1 MTTFFIPF
9 LAFAA
14 VLLVMLLLYWVWAHF
29 FDPDRKAKK
38 QRLQTI
44 HDTVHWGGQRLGIA
58 QTTMQDSELAIWL
71 RSRSRTF
78 ERFENLVQRA
88 HSPLTVGRLAGLMIA
103 LFTMVLV
110 LGFLRQTNLF
120 LLMVLAVAAAGS
132 PILWLS
138 RRADQRIRAF
148 ENKLPETLDFI
159 SRALRAGHSL
169 TSALGEVGK
178 EFSAPIG
185 PEFKTVSDE
194 MAFGIPFK
202 DALGQLSRRVQSND
216 LNFFVTS
223 LLIQHETGGS
233 LAELLDGLAGTIRER
248 FKLRGKVRTL
258 SSEGRASA
266 WILSGMPF
274 VLAGVITL
282 INPGY
287 ISLLW
292 TTPQGQKLLV
302 AGFVLMAFGIFMI
315 SRIVQIKV

>member
-1 MTTFFIPF
+1 MTTFLIPF
-9 LAFAA
+9 FAFVA
-14 VLLVMLLLYWVWAHF
+14 VLLIMLLLYWVWANF

-44 HDTVHWGGQRLGIA
+44 HDTVHWGGQSLGSVR
-58 QTTMQDSELAIWL
+58 TTLQDSALVIWL
-71 RSRSRTF
+71 RSHSRTF
-78 ERFENLVQRA
+78 DRFENLVERA
-88 HSPLTVGRLAGLMIA
+88 QSPLTVGRLMALMFA
-103 LFTMVLV
+103 LFTLVVV
-110 LGFLRQTNLF
+110 LGLLRQTNPLF
-120 LLMVLAVAAAGS
+120 LLALAAAVACT
-132 PILWLS
+132 PLLWLS
-138 RRADQRIRAF
+138 QRAKKRVQAF

-185 PEFKTVSDE
+185 PEFKTVSDQ

-202 DALGQLSRRVQSND
+202 DALGQLAVRVQSND

-223 LLIQHETGGS
+223 LMIQHETGGS
-233 LAELLDGLAGTIRER
+233 LAELLDGLANTIRER

-274 VLAGVITL
+274 VLAGVIAL

-292 TTPQGQKLLV
+292 TTPQGQKLILI
-302 AGFVLMAFGIFMI
+302 GFVLMAFGIFMI